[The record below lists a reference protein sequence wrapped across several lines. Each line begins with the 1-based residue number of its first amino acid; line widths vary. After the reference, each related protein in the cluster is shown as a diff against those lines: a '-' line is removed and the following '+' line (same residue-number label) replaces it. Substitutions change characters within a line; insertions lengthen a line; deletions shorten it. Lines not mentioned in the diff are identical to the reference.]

1 MYFFKIQFE
10 NTTRK
15 ALVLVST
22 FSKIFL
28 LKTVNEKAMLSLTR
42 I

>member
-1 MYFFKIQFE
+1 MYLFRIQFE
-10 NTTRK
+10 NITRK
-15 ALVLVST
+15 ELVLVST
-22 FSKIFL
+22 FFKIFL